1 MNTVCNDF
9 YDCPQQEKVGK
20 GDGGCDYKWERK
32 GETNQTLDV
41 LYQWQRWGTKNLPNL

>member
-20 GDGGCDYKWERK
+20 GDGECDYKWERK

-41 LYQWQRWGTKNLPNL
+41 L